1 MLSIR
6 QFIGSFAAL
15 PQSNASLP
23 QWLIASLTVAAFA
36 LSPSPAATQSPLTNP
51 SAFAE
56 PAPAQYTALLDT
68 SVGVI
73 VIRVTR
79 AWAPLGADRFYNL
92 VKGGFYDGC
101 RFFRVIPKFM
111 AQFGLHGD
119 PAVSAAW
126 KDQTMASDRPRV
138 SNTRGRVTFAQGSL
152 ASTRTTQVFI
162 NFGDNSRL
170 DIDGFAPFGEMASSV
185 ILAERVFS
193 DYGEGPDQG
202 RILLEGNGFLNAYF
216 PRLSFIRTATIG
228 E

>member
-1 MLSIR
+1 MR
-6 QFIGSFAAL
+6 QLTGALALVAGALLLTPTTAA
-15 PQSNASLP
+15 QA
-23 QWLIASLTVAAFA
+23 
-36 LSPSPAATQSPLTNP
+36 PLTNP
-51 SAFAE
+51 TAFQEA
-56 PAPAQYTALLDT
+56 APAQYTALLDT
-68 SVGVI
+68 SVGII
-73 VIRVTR
+73 VMRVTR

-101 RFFRVIPKFM
+101 RFFRVIPKFI

-138 SNTRGRVTFAQGSL
+138 SNTRGRVTFAQGNL

-170 DIDGFAPFGEMASSV
+170 DIDGFAPIGEVTSSM
-185 ILAERVFS
+185 IIAERLFS
-193 DYGEGPDQG
+193 EYGEGPDQS
-202 RILLEGNGFLNAYF
+202 RIILEGNAFLNAHL
-216 PRLSFIRTATIG
+216 PRLSFIRKAAI